1 MALFLVAATLSKG
14 CEMQQLRNGYQSASV
29 LLQVNADLL
38 LYLVT
43 LGFALFAG
51 GFIGAL

>member
-1 MALFLVAATLSKG
+1 
-14 CEMQQLRNGYQSASV
+14 MQQLRNGYQSASV